1 MVHKLSLRRSW
12 RRSAVISLLI
22 LIALAMLARCETP
35 TKLLIAPPAP
45 TIVSAPPRITH
56 RTTAAFRYSDVQPN
70 VTFRCALDNVRL
82 GRCPLNGVLYTQ
94 LSTGVH
100 EFKIAARSGRLLSE
114 PVWWRWKV
122 VSKGNERDDLQ
133 QRRRTTTTISSGAP
147 SDSPDVIDTFT
158 ITGAVDGLLAPG
170 RTLPVNLVFRNPFDF
185 EIKVVSVTIS
195 IGDMTM
201 SAGKMNPGCVG
212 SKHLLVVQTLGATP
226 ILPSHVTR
234 SLEQLDVP
242 RGLWPKVSM
251 PDLATNQD
259 ACKNSTFSLRYT
271 GSATKR

>member
-1 MVHKLSLRRSW
+1 MVRNDSLRSSW
-12 RRSAVISLLI
+12 RRSAVISLLV
-22 LIALAMLARCETP
+22 LIALVMLARCDAR
-35 TKLLIAPPAP
+35 TKLLVAPPAP
-45 TIVSAPPRITH
+45 TILSAPPRITH
-56 RTTAAFRYSDVQPN
+56 RTTAAFRYADVQPN

-82 GRCPLNGVLYTQ
+82 GRCPLKGVIYRE

-100 EFKIAARSGRLLSE
+100 EFKIAAQEGRLLSE

-122 VSKGNERDDLQ
+122 MPNGDKRDRRP
-133 QRRRTTTTISSGAP
+133 QRRRTPTTIAAGAP

-158 ITGAVDGLLAPG
+158 ITGSVDGLLAPG

-201 SAGKMNPGCVG
+201 RAGRTNPGCVG
-212 SKHLLVVQTLGATP
+212 TTNLRVVQTLGATP
-226 ILPSHVTR
+226 ILPSHARR

-242 RGLWPKVSM
+242 RWQWPKVSM
-251 PDLATNQD
+251 PNLAINQD
-259 ACKNSTFSLRYT
+259 TCKNSTFSLRYT
-271 GSATKR
+271 GSATKS